1 MDTRGLTKEKGKKSV
16 KLLKN
21 LGMIVL
27 GIWLIATGLLPLLKI
42 DVPASGTILAVLA
55 IVAGILILLNPA
67 ARPRRLGMILLCVW
81 LIAQGI
87 WPLLNLS
94 LPGGELILNLLAIVT
109 GIVLLLIPKQ

>member
-1 MDTRGLTKEKGKKSV
+1 M

-55 IVAGILILLNPA
+55 IIAGILILL
-67 ARPRRLGMILLCVW
+67 RPSALPKKLGLILLCVW

-87 WPLLNLS
+87 WPLLGLS
-94 LPGGELILNLLAIVT
+94 FAGGTLILNLLAILT
-109 GIVLLLIPKQ
+109 GIVLLLGSNK

>member
-1 MDTRGLTKEKGKKSV
+1 M

-27 GIWLIATGLLPLLKI
+27 GLWLIATGLLPLLKI
-42 DVPASGTILAVLA
+42 NIPASGTILAVLA
-55 IVAGILILLNPA
+55 VVAGILILLNPT

-87 WPLLNLS
+87 WPLLGLNV
-94 LPGGELILNLLAIVT
+94 PGGELILNLLAIVT
-109 GIVLLLIPKQ
+109 GIVLLLVPRQ